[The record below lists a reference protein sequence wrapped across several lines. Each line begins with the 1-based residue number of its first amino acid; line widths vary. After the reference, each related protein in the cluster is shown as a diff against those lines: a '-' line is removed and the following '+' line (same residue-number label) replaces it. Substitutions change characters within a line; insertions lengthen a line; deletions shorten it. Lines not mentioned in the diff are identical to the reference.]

1 MDKDQRNIHVQ
12 RIMDGSEEREICYIK
27 CDIKS
32 GHLKFEWSIITPS
45 KWDWIGLYKDDSKEN
60 TDWLNG
66 HWFYISNHSHR
77 EALTDGRYSF
87 TGTHWIGTVSGQNQ
101 IRLNTYE
108 SYNVYKTYAKANVLN
123 PGFAHFD
130 KSRVHYVEKELRH
143 IFSHHKTNWGF
154 NQDDNWN
161 SQNREKLLETLQEFT
176 NENNVNVYLGTYKNQ
191 SAYFVIDHTSYQCL
205 IVYRGGEKDYFLCS
219 GWVLSEAQY
228 KYVTNPPYKLSAT
241 VLLVYEDILEQIAN
255 SEGERDDLIK
265 QYLRI
270 YLDDKNSYGEKV
282 YYKGAEFFS
291 LAESYIPLSFEGR
304 DEITPEDN
312 YELDFEKIRE
322 KAGTILGEL
331 EKITL

>member
-1 MDKDQRNIHVQ
+1 MDKDQQNIHVQ
-12 RIMDGSEEREICYIK
+12 RIMNGSEEREICYIK

-32 GHLKFEWSIITPS
+32 G
-45 KWDWIGLYKDDSKEN
+45 Y
-60 TDWLNG
+60 LNG
-66 HWFYISNHSHR
+66 PLLRHQN
-77 EALTDGRYSF
+77 G
-87 TGTHWIGTVSGQNQ
+87 TGLDCIRMIVKKIQIGSMVIG
-101 IRLNTYE
+101 II
-108 SYNVYKTYAKANVLN
+108 AIANVLN

-143 IFSHHKTNWGF
+143 IFSHHKTNLGF

-176 NENNVNVYLGTYKNQ
+176 NRNENNVNVYLGTYKNQ
-191 SAYFVIDHTSYQCL
+191 SAYFV
-205 IVYRGGEKDYFLCS
+205 
-219 GWVLSEAQY
+219 LSEDQY
-228 KYVTNPPYKLSAT
+228 KYDVTNPPYKLSAT
-241 VLLVYEDILEQIAN
+241 VLLVYEDILEQISN

-322 KAGTILGEL
+322 RAGTILGEL